1 MLNPLHAGQTWSSTP
16 WSSDVASS
24 SSSSHQPITHTSQ
37 PIVTGTSVL
46 GLRYKDGVMMATDTL
61 ASYGSM
67 ARFMNIQRMH
77 PLGEHTVL
85 GASGD
90 MSDMQYVL
98 HEMDKVL
105 LSEFNQDDGH
115 SLTPQQLY
123 AWLAR
128 LMYNRR
134 SKIDPLWNSFIV
146 GGYTPPSTSSGEG
159 PEAKGKPFLG
169 FVDLLGVT
177 YQSSTIATGFGM
189 HLAQPLLRTAVEGKE
204 DVLTEEQARAILEGC
219 MKVLFYRDA
228 RSLNRFQ
235 IATINSSGVS
245 ISEPKSVPTSWG
257 FAEGL
262 RGYGPQTQ

>member
-1 MLNPLHAGQTWSSTP
+1 MGPCR
-16 WSSDVASS
+16 
-24 SSSSHQPITHTSQ
+24 SQ
-37 PIVTGTSVL
+37 QEVPSIII
-46 GLRYKDGVMMATDTL
+46 DL
-61 ASYGSM
+61 ASD
-67 ARFMNIQRMH
+67 AF
-77 PLGEHTVL
+77 PLLLLLFSIPTR
-85 GASGD
+85 
-90 MSDMQYVL
+90 
-98 HEMDKVL
+98 

-146 GGYTPPSTSSGEG
+146 GGYTPPTSSET
-159 PEAKGKPFLG
+159 EAKGKPFLG

-219 MKVLFYRDA
+219 MKVLCEYAGPAPARD
-228 RSLNRFQ
+228 
-235 IATINSSGVS
+235 SG
-245 ISEPKSVPTSWG
+245 K
-257 FAEGL
+257 
-262 RGYGPQTQ
+262 